1 MDEGL
6 KKLNEKDDKNSENVT
21 KNQKSIFSV
30 MPSILTGGFFKSE
43 WSFAN
48 VRIKDTDS
56 ICYFGKDNEFYI
68 ASKQGNFYKT
78 ILDLKKGG
86 DCEIKEKIEFAK

>member
-1 MDEGL
+1 M
-6 KKLNEKDDKNSENVT
+6 DKNKNDENAN
-21 KNQKSIFSV
+21 KNQKSIFSI
-30 MPSILTGGFFKSE
+30 MPSVFSGGYFKSE

-56 ICYFGKDNEFYI
+56 ICFFGKDNNFFI

-78 ILDLKKGG
+78 ILDLTKGG